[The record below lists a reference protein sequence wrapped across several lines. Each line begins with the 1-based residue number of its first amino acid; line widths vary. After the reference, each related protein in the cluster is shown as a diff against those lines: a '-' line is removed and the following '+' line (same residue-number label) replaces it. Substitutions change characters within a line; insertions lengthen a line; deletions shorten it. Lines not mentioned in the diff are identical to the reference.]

1 MENNIKTL
9 ALSMLLVLTVTGCFK
24 RMPDNP
30 PITEE
35 DKIVAGKGF
44 IYPKA
49 AQEWNNYIGL
59 FQKDAASFA
68 SRKEYWPDDNTF
80 TYLRSYAGVYSRDE
94 YLGYVWRWIS
104 GGRDIVFLSGM
115 IDDAGITN
123 VIVNNKNNL
132 TIDEIILSFT
142 ADENLVLLGEYG
154 IDYHINA
161 WTDYSTEAKY
171 NLDSSISYPPV
182 KENDIVNLL
191 TYTDYLNCEEI
202 YWINGKR
209 RGAYSEE
216 FKTALLNLTASID
229 GNDIGSF
236 VKQLPEVLNMECS
249 SYFEGKLQGLFTKYE
264 RGSNKGLDGAPE
276 SRAVFLEQLL
286 KLSSSNTFGGRRV
299 CESINNNIYKTS
311 KYEHHESIALAELFL
326 NDADT
331 SNIQCGLSR
340 AIESASQI
348 SNLEFLKRLID
359 IEASNAPSVSSEN
372 KQDLQ
377 RTLLYALESAA
388 EVGNSA
394 AVSLLSEYLS
404 EDEISKNS
412 SNNIMIAAGKGAD
425 IDVLNL
431 LLKLKLN
438 IDFSENEILEVSL
451 EKGNIQFLR
460 TLFDIG
466 FKLPTYSHTLESFVW
481 SAFKYDKSYREKN
494 SDELLSLLVGQGF
507 IFTNMD
513 ERDRFILMSRVYR
526 RAHAAWV
533 DSSSQTIN
541 FDEAERYK
549 RSVIALTKIYV
560 ANASSIDFQAG
571 RDSPTLLMNAVEGN
585 LPEIVELILEHKP
598 NLSLK
603 NENGK
608 TALDLATHEAR
619 VYILGSRKGFDKE
632 YKKNAAK
639 IVSLLGGDTT
649 PFKGKI
655 N

>member
-1 MENNIKTL
+1 MGNNIKIL
-9 ALSMLLVLTVTGCFK
+9 ALSMLLVFTVTGCFK
-24 RMPDNP
+24 RIPDNP

-49 AQEWNNYIGL
+49 TQEWDNYIGL
-59 FQKDAASFA
+59 YQKDAASFA

-80 TYLRSYAGVYSRDE
+80 TYLRSYAGIYSRDE
-94 YLGYVWRWIS
+94 YLGYAWKWIS
-104 GGRDIVFLSGM
+104 GGRNIVFLSGM

-123 VIVNNKNNL
+123 IIINNRNNL
-132 TIDEIILSFT
+132 TIDEIIVSFT
-142 ADENLVLLGEYG
+142 ADKNLVLLGEYG
-154 IDYHINA
+154 VDYHINA

-171 NLDSSISYPPV
+171 NLDSSITYPLV
-182 KENDIVNLL
+182 KENDVVDLL

-202 YWINGKR
+202 YWINGKL
-209 RGAYSEE
+209 RGAYSEK

-249 SYFEGKLQGLFTKYE
+249 YYFEEKLQEIFTKYE
-264 RGSNKGLDGAPE
+264 RGSNKDLGGVPG
-276 SRAVFLEQLL
+276 SRAVFLEQML
-286 KLSSSNTFGGRRV
+286 KLSRSNTFGGRKI
-299 CESINNNIYKTS
+299 CEAINNNIYKTS
-311 KYEHHESIALAELFL
+311 KYDHHESIALAELFL

-348 SNLEFLKRLID
+348 SNLGFLKRLVD
-359 IEASNAPSVSSEN
+359 IEASNAPSASNEN

-404 EDEISKNS
+404 EDDISKNS
-412 SNNIMIAAGKGAD
+412 SNNIMIAAGKGGD
-425 IDVLNL
+425 VDVLDL

-438 IDFSENEILEVSL
+438 IDYSDSEILEVSL
-451 EKGNIQFLR
+451 EKGNIQFVR
-460 TLFDIG
+460 KLFDIG
-466 FKLPTYSHTLESFVW
+466 FKLPTYSHTLESFIW
-481 SAFKYDKSYREKN
+481 SAFKYDKYYPEKD
-494 SDELLSLLVGQGF
+494 SEKLFSLLIEKGLEF
-507 IFTNMD
+507 STLE
-513 ERDRFILMSRVYR
+513 ERYRFILMSRVYR

-533 DSSSQTIN
+533 DSSSQIIK

-549 RSVIALTKIYV
+549 RSVIALTKIYI

-571 RDSPTLLMNAVEGN
+571 RENTTLLMNAVEGN
-585 LPEIVELILEHKP
+585 LPEVVELILEHKP

-655 N
+655 D

>member
-1 MENNIKTL
+1 MGNNIKTL
-9 ALSMLLVLTVTGCFK
+9 ALSMLLVFTVTGCFK
-24 RMPDNP
+24 RMPDSP
-30 PITEE
+30 QITET
-35 DKIVAGKGF
+35 DKTITGKGF

-49 AQEWNNYIGL
+49 DQKWDNYIGL
-59 FQKDAASFA
+59 YQKDAASFA

-94 YLGYVWRWIS
+94 YLGYIWRWVS

-123 VIVNNKNNL
+123 IIVNNKNNL
-132 TIDEIILSFT
+132 TIDEIIVSFT
-142 ADENLVLLGEYG
+142 ADEDLVLLGEYG
-154 IDYHINA
+154 VDYHINA

-171 NLDSSISYPPV
+171 NLDSSITYPLV
-182 KENDIVNLL
+182 KENDVVDLL

-202 YWINGKR
+202 YWINGKL
-209 RGAYSEE
+209 RGAYSEK

-249 SYFEGKLQGLFTKYE
+249 YYFEGKLQEIFSKYE
-264 RGSNKGLDGAPE
+264 RGSNKSVDEIPE
-276 SRAVFLEQLL
+276 SRGAFLEQIL
-286 KLSSSNTFGGRRV
+286 KISRSNTFGGRTI
-299 CESINNNIYKTS
+299 CEVVNKNIYKKS
-311 KYEHHESIALAELFL
+311 KYDHHESIVLAELVL
-326 NDADT
+326 NNTDT

-348 SNLEFLKRLID
+348 NNLGFLKRLID
-359 IEASNAPSVSSEN
+359 IEASNAPSASSEN

-377 RTLLYALESAA
+377 RTLLYALESAT

-394 AVSLLSEYLS
+394 SVSLLSEYLS

-412 SNNIMIAAGKGAD
+412 SNNIMIAAGEGGSV
-425 IDVLNL
+425 DVLNL

-451 EKGNIQFLR
+451 KKGNIQFVR
-460 TLFDIG
+460 KLFDIG
-466 FKLPTYSHTLESFVW
+466 FKLPTYGHTMESFIW
-481 SAFKYDKSYREKN
+481 SAFKYDKYYPEKD
-494 SDELLSLLVGQGF
+494 SEKLLSLLIEQGLEF
-507 IFTNMD
+507 SALE
-513 ERDRFILMSRVYR
+513 ERYRFILMSRVYAF
-526 RAHAAWV
+526 AHTAWV
-533 DSSSQTIN
+533 DSSSQINN

-549 RSVIALTKIYV
+549 RSVIALTNIYM

-571 RDSPTLLMNAVEGN
+571 RENTTLLMNAVEGN
-585 LPEIVELILEHKP
+585 LPEVVELILEHKP

-603 NENGK
+603 NESGK
-608 TALDLATHEAR
+608 TALDLATDEAKI
-619 VYILGSRKGFDKE
+619 YILGSRKGFKKV
-632 YKKNAAK
+632 YKINAAK
-639 IVSLLGGDTT
+639 IVSLLGGDIT